1 MAFVDWRMLQ
11 ILLAVI
17 LQLRTVPLALGDAD
31 SGVSELPPLLSANAA
46 PALLRYC
53 VTAAPALLETSPVR
67 RLAGRAPALASP
79 YPWLP
84 AVYVSHARG
93 VRCFQTP
100 SRSFPSQS
108 ANL

>member
-46 PALLRYC
+46 PALL
-53 VTAAPALLETSPVR
+53 ETSPVR
-67 RLAGRAPALASP
+67 YLARRAPALASP

-84 AVYVSHARG
+84 AVHVSHARG